1 LNRIPIAIFL
11 MAILSLG
18 IISYVIIYSA
28 LKTHARGDYFELET
42 EYVELDFP
50 RNWVAMTWKDLNR
63 SGNRY
68 GLILTPMDLRA
79 SVFLMMYDENAT
91 KVYLKQN
98 SIYDAFSS
106 ITFEVERIYNWS
118 LEKNKDARLDF
129 VKNGTLNVSNH
140 QANFTMFTI
149 EGGYIDENQQR
160 YNWTWMYISWIDDKL
175 WQIALQ
181 GEEADWNKAYDNF
194 NYLLNSTETRWKK

>member
-1 LNRIPIAIFL
+1 

-18 IISYVIIYSA
+18 VISYVIIYSA
-28 LKTHARGDYFELET
+28 LNTHARGDYFKLET

-79 SVFLMMYDENAT
+79 SIFLMIYDENAT

-98 SIYDAFSS
+98 NIYDAFSS

-118 LEKNKDARLDF
+118 LEKNRDAKLDF

-149 EGGYIDENQQR
+149 EGGYVDENQQR